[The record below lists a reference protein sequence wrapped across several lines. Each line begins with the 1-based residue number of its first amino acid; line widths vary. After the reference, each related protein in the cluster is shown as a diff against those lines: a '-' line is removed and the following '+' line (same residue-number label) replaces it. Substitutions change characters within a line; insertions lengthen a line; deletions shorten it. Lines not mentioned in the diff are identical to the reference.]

1 MLASLF
7 GKPIS
12 TKGTILG
19 FPELDDFVLV
29 PVDESNVDSPFAYLQ
44 SVTESEVGFLVAD
57 PFAFFRD
64 YEIKL
69 SEQDKA
75 ALETNDPQEVVVLS
89 IVTIA
94 NPFNQSTINRLAPL
108 VVNVN
113 KLVGIQ
119 TVLPPESAYTTRDPL
134 FRASS
139 PEGSEPAC

>member
-19 FPELDDFVLV
+19 FSELDAFILV
-29 PVDESNVDSPFAYLQ
+29 PVDESNTDSPFAYLQ
-44 SVTESEVGFLVAD
+44 SATEPEIGFLVAD
-57 PFAFFRD
+57 PFAFYRD
-64 YEIKL
+64 YEL
-69 SEQDKA
+69 RLTEQDKA
-75 ALETNDPQEVVVLS
+75 ALATENPREVAVLS

-108 VVNVN
+108 VVHVD

-119 TVLPPESAYTTRDPL
+119 IVLPPESAYTTRDPL
-134 FRASS
+134 FGAPS
-139 PEGSEPAC
+139 PEGREPAC